1 MTNPEFRT
9 RTYLADYK
17 TKSKE
22 QLEKEWA
29 ELSEPDRNVIK
40 ELSAEL
46 DRFYRTKKH
55 ISIDNLN
62 TLNGIVDTLHLFIQ
76 NYNKR
81 VITLLKQGNQID

>member
-1 MTNPEFRT
+1 MINPEFKT

-29 ELSEPDRNVIK
+29 ELSEPDRNIIK
-40 ELSAEL
+40 GLYSELEK
-46 DRFYRTKKH
+46 FYKTKKH
-55 ISIDNLN
+55 ISIENLN
-62 TLNGIVDTLHLFIQ
+62 TLNGILDTLYLFIQ

-81 VITLLKQGNQID
+81 IITLLKQGNQVD